1 MALNFQP
8 IYVLAS
14 GGERALEQ
22 LNTVANNVANIKT
35 PGFKKLILREMS
47 QYIPENKGDTAHL
60 FVFPRFND
68 TPVINTQGNLIKT
81 ENPLDFAIFGEGYFT
96 VETPNGIKYTRNG
109 HFLINGDGYLVDSNG
124 NYILNQDN
132 KRIKIDTVNQ
142 KINVLNDGTI
152 YVGQS
157 IVGKFMIKNF
167 TAVKPDSESYYVP
180 DLQKNGQEIPAKYVL
195 KQGYL
200 EQSNVSGIEAMI
212 DLINAQRRFEMYGNL
227 MRSLDQ
233 MEQKSNEIGRA

>member
-22 LNTVANNVANIKT
+22 LNTTANNLANVNT
-35 PGFKKLILREMS
+35 PGFKKLLLREMS
-47 QYIPENKGDTAHL
+47 QYLPDNKGDAVHL

-68 TPVINTQGNLIKT
+68 IPVITTQGNLIRT
-81 ENPLDFAIFGEGYFT
+81 EAPFDFAIFGEGFFE
-96 VETPNGIKYTRNG
+96 VETPQGIKYTRNG
-109 HFLINGDGYLVDSNG
+109 HFLRNAEGFLVDANG
-124 NYILNQDN
+124 NYLLDKQG
-132 KRIKIDTVNQ
+132 KRIQITDISGKITV
-142 KINVLNDGTI
+142 LDDGTI
-152 YVGQS
+152 YLNDTPLTAIS
-157 IVGKFMIKNF
+157 IRNF
-167 TAVKPDSESYYVP
+167 TAVRPDSESYYIP
-180 DLQKNGQEIPAKYVL
+180 DQQKNAQEIPANYTI

-200 EQSNVSGIEAMI
+200 EQSNVNGIEEMI
-212 DLINAQRRFEMYGNL
+212 NLINAQRRFEIYGTL

>member
-14 GGERALEQ
+14 GGERAIEN
-22 LNTVANNVANIKT
+22 LNVVSNNLANINT
-35 PGFKKLILREMS
+35 PGFKKLMLREMS
-47 QYIPENKGDTAHL
+47 QYLPENKGDSSHL

-68 TPVINTQGNLIKT
+68 TPVMTTQGNLIKT
-81 ENPLDFAIFGEGYFT
+81 DSILDFAIFGDGFFA

-109 HFLINGDGYLVDSNG
+109 HFLRNGEGYIVDSNG
-124 NYILNQDN
+124 NYVLNSQG
-132 KRIKIDTVNQ
+132 KRIQIADTTHQ
-142 KINVLNDGTI
+142 IKVLNDGTI
-152 YVGQS
+152 YVGTEN
-157 IVGKFMIKNF
+157 VGKLMIKNF
-167 TAVKPDSESYYVP
+167 SAVRPDSESYYIP
-180 DLQKNGQEIPAKYVL
+180 DTQKNAVEIPAKYSV

-200 EQSNVSGIEAMI
+200 EQSNVNGIKAMI
-212 DLINAQRRFEMYGNL
+212 ELINAQRRFEIYGNL